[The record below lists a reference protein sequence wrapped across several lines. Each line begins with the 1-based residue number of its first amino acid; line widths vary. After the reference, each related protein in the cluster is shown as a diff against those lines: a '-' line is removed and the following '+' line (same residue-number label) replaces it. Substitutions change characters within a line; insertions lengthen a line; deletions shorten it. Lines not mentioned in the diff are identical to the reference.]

1 MLLTSLTADGADDEG
16 ADTAAAA
23 AVAAVM
29 DGDDFFPRVLLF
41 DVGGEFGLS
50 IVSSRRLF
58 VFTPPKS
65 YDCSI
70 FVFMCVSYPS
80 ADM

>member
-1 MLLTSLTADGADDEG
+1 LIDPVVGVVVFVDIDGE
-16 ADTAAAA
+16 
-23 AVAAVM
+23 
-29 DGDDFFPRVLLF
+29 DFFPNIFVV

-58 VFTPPKS
+58 VLTPPKS

-70 FVFMCVSYPS
+70 LLFKCVS
-80 ADM
+80 